1 MNASRDVP
9 RLGRGLETLFGERSA
24 TSGEQLRKIPIE
36 RLVPNPAQPRGTFGD
51 VALAELARSIGER
64 GVLQPLIVRPS
75 GHEPDAFEIVAG
87 ERRWRAAQQAGLHE
101 LPAVVRDLGDEEALA
116 VALVENLQR
125 DDLTPIEEAEAYALL
140 ARDFGKSPAA
150 VAEMVG
156 KSRPHVANTLR
167 LLELPDGVRALV
179 SEGALTAGHA
189 RALLGVS
196 DPAATAKDVVAK
208 GLSVRETEKLVAAG
222 RRRTGTGGGGGGAP
236 SKDAD
241 VLALEKR
248 LGDLLGLKVDVA
260 FDGKRGKLT
269 VFCGS
274 LEQFDD
280 LVARLE
286 DRSVHRHAIGGSA
299 SLD

>member
-1 MNASRDVP
+1 MSASRDAP

-24 TSGEQLRKIPIE
+24 ASGERLRKLPVG
-36 RLVPNPAQPRGTFGD
+36 RLVPNPEQPRKAFGD
-51 VALAELARSIGER
+51 AALGELVRSVRER

-75 GHEPDAFEIVAG
+75 GREADVFEIVAG

-125 DDLTPIEEAEAYALL
+125 DDLTPIEEAEAYARL
-140 ARDFGKSPAA
+140 ARDFGKSQAA

-167 LLELPDGVRALV
+167 LLDLPDGVRALV
-179 SEGALTAGHA
+179 SEGSLTAGHA
-189 RALLGVS
+189 RALLGAS
-196 DPAATAKDVVAK
+196 DPAAMAKEVVAE
-208 GLSVRETEKLVAAG
+208 GLSVRETERIVSGG
-222 RRRTGTGGGGGGAP
+222 RRRTGTGGGKGGAK

-241 VLALEKR
+241 TLALEKR
-248 LGDLLGLKVDVA
+248 LGDILGLKVDVA

-280 LVARLE
+280 LVARL
-286 DRSVHRHAIGGSA
+286 GN
-299 SLD
+299 